1 MPKHNV
7 YPLRYFDDTP
17 LWRAFI
23 LYYMFVFDSVLDPPK
38 LKSGLEL
45 LVSLEGWKK
54 FGARIRKNV
63 KLCAV

>member
-1 MPKHNV
+1 MSEHNG

-23 LYYMFVFDSVLDPPK
+23 LYYMFVFDSVLDPEK

-45 LVSLEGWKK
+45 LASLEGWKK